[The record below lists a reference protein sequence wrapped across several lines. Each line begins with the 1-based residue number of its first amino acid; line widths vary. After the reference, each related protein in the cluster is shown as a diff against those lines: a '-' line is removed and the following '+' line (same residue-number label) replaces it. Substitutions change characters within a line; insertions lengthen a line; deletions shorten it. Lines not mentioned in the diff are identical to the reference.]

1 MKDKLQS
8 IAVKAVEVVK
18 EHPVKVAIIG
28 VCVIGGAI
36 ALKMYIGQGSNEV
49 EDLVEVAVDSIES

>member
-28 VCVIGGAI
+28 VCVIGGAF
-36 ALKMYIGQGSNEV
+36 ALSRFIGHESSEAEEFV
-49 EDLVEVAVDSIES
+49 ETVVESIES